1 MLLDVGNSAIKWA
14 TEKNGVLEASGRFYY
29 RDTGFSLAAE
39 QAWRDLPR
47 PALLAVASVVGG
59 DVESEISAWMD
70 RVWGMSPCYIHASK
84 QAGGVTNG
92 YVEPEALGADRWA
105 AIVAAYQGSA
115 KPVCVIDCGTAI
127 TLDVVDADGI
137 HQGGLIAPGLDMMRR
152 SLVTGTSAIGSLVVE
167 ARSASP
173 LLARNTTD
181 GVNNGTMRMAGA
193 LIDRVIEEAAADYG
207 RDLQAVITGGD
218 AGRLQ
223 PLLRCSPRYDRDLV
237 LKGIA
242 ILARDI
248 AVPIT
253 PSPVGRG
260 LG

>member
-1 MLLDVGNSAIKWA
+1 MWGTPQS
-14 TEKNGVLEASGRFYY
+14 SGRP
-29 RDTGFSLAAE
+29 RRTGCWKPVAGFIIATRGFRLRLSKPGGICPGRRCL
-39 QAWRDLPR
+39 RLP
-47 PALLAVASVVGG
+47 AS
-59 DVESEISAWMD
+59 S
-70 RVWGMSPCYIHASK
+70 
-84 QAGGVTNG
+84 GGVTNG